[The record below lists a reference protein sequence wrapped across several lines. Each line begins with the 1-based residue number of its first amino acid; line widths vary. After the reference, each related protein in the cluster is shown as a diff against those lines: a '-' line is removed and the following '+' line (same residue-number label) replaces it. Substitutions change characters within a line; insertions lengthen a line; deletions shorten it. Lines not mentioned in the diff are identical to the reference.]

1 MATPVEYPFGLSSF
15 LMSKQR
21 TTGAQFLIYEPRSG
35 SGYVKNTSSDTPS
48 FFSVTFKF
56 KEVDAQRF
64 QAWFNG
70 PLQRGRLPFTIPMRT
85 EFGLANQTV
94 QFHAAQGDT
103 ILDCSQDGH
112 VYTYSAT
119 VVAREIA
126 YPDGI
131 DDNWDYVS
139 SPFWPLTSE
148 WDLALNSITSI
159 EPLLLNGEW
168 LLDGSQTL
176 DGTRN

>member
-1 MATPVEYPFGLSSF
+1 MATPIEYPFGLSSF

-35 SGYVKNTSSDTPS
+35 QGYVKNTSSDTPS

-103 ILDCSQDGH
+103 ILDHSQEGRVH
-112 VYTYSAT
+112 TYTAT
-119 VVAREIA
+119 IFARELVL
-126 YPDGI
+126 PEGI
-131 DDNWDYVS
+131 DDNWEYVL
-139 SPFWPLTSE
+139 SPFWPLTNE
-148 WDLALNSITSI
+148 WDLALNSLT
-159 EPLLLNGEW
+159 PAA
-168 LLDGSQTL
+168 
-176 DGTRN
+176 